1 MNPPRHDPRR
11 QDRQERRSRPDHRRQ
26 DTGRNSFEM
35 DELCRKIVLVPSEG
49 QPLAPDLFDGIAE
62 EAAKV
67 VAKDRPKTNAKTNTK
82 TNTSHQ
88 LRRFYDEL
96 LRWEAKVNDGDPEG
110 AKDRLRE
117 HLPFIRMMNA
127 KAAYAKGRNMVGTSF
142 VALLGRCLEQV
153 EDAPKG
159 PHALRNSRLFFEA
172 FMGFYKLHG
181 PRD

>member
-1 MNPPRHDPRR
+1 MTVNPPRHDPRR
-11 QDRQERRSRPDHRRQ
+11 QDRQGRRSRPDHRRQ

-67 VAKDRPKTNAKTNTK
+67 VAKDRPKTNTK

-127 KAAYAKGRNMVGTSF
+127 KAAYAKGRNLVGTSF

-153 EDAPKG
+153 NDDPD
-159 PHALRNSRLFFEA
+159 ALRNGKLFFEA
-172 FMGFYKLHG
+172 FMGFYKLHDPKG
-181 PRD
+181 

>member
-11 QDRQERRSRPDHRRQ
+11 QDRQGRRSRPNHHRRQ

-49 QPLAPDLFDGIAE
+49 QPPSPDLFDGIAE
-62 EAAKV
+62 EAAKI
-67 VAKDRPKTNAKTNTK
+67 VAKDETR
-82 TNTSHQ
+82 TSQ

-127 KAAYAKGRNMVGTSF
+127 KAAYAKGRKAQGRSLVEMSF
-142 VALLGRCLEQV
+142 VTLLRRCLEQV
-153 EDAPKG
+153 DDTPKG

-172 FMGFYKLHG
+172 FMGFYKCHG
-181 PRD
+181 PQERG

>member
-1 MNPPRHDPRR
+1 MMNSPRR
-11 QDRQERRSRPDHRRQ
+11 GPGRQDGPGPRSRPNRQRR
-26 DTGRNSFEM
+26 DAGRNRSEM
-35 DELCRKIVLVPSEG
+35 DELCHKIVLVPSEG
-49 QPLAPDLFDGIAE
+49 QPPSPDLFDGIAE

-67 VAKDRPKTNAKTNTK
+67 VAKDRPKTNAK

-153 EDAPKG
+153 EDAPQG